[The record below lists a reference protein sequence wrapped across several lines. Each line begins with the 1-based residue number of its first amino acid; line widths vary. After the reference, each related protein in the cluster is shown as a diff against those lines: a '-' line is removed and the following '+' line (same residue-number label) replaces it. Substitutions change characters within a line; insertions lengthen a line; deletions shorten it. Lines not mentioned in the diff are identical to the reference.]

1 MRVGLSNIW
10 CSKRPEIESGRPG
23 FSSVSTSN
31 LSLMKDGSVISPR
44 MVLKLL
50 GKGLSLLVHLYC
62 IGDKGVI
69 SLDGWTFSALLLL
82 EMTQFLLGHWT
93 RRKGLGYP
101 LRSDSSFGSSLS
113 HTTTDSYLNYSGV
126 RKVKVN
132 KARGSDN
139 GILKE
144 WGTST
149 IGKATVF
156 FFQLVQPDIR
166 VITATFYWSL
176 FIIMVIRKS
185 FQWVLTLIR
194 QRPVLAQ

>member
-1 MRVGLSNIW
+1 
-10 CSKRPEIESGRPG
+10 
-23 FSSVSTSN
+23 
-31 LSLMKDGSVISPR
+31 
-44 MVLKLL
+44 
-50 GKGLSLLVHLYC
+50 
-62 IGDKGVI
+62 
-69 SLDGWTFSALLLL
+69 
-82 EMTQFLLGHWT
+82 MTQLLLGHWT